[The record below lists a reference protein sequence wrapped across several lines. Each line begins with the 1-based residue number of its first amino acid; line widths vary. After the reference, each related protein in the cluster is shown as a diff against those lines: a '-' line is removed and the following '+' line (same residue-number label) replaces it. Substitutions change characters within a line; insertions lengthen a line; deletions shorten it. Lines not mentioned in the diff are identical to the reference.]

1 MFNKIGALS
10 LLLMGLFLTVESQPV
25 QTQSFLPRVLP
36 NSPEA
41 GGIARY
47 GNIPVNMFT
56 GIPDISIPLYEI
68 RVGELRVPITLS
80 YHSSGNK
87 IGDIPSR
94 FGLGWNI
101 SAGGAITRQMMGKPD
116 EQSGG
121 YLGGATVKSTSQIDP
136 ATQTGLDY
144 LWSVMNGNTDVE
156 PDIYSYSFPGKQG
169 KFVFNQAD
177 NFKPII
183 IPYDPISI
191 SKTQPNQSSMLFS
204 VTDEG
209 GIQYKFEDAEWSSI
223 SSGPNPL
230 NATSSWMLSKMISTN
245 KQDTISFT
253 YADATTQDSYFSE
266 YAAVSDEVYNTVGY
280 SVYSSDQGSYFNSFT
295 FTSIAGKV
303 LSEIKFRNGKV
314 VFEAA
319 SQSREDFNGITAPS
333 RLNAIKVYNYD
344 AVTGQYS
351 LIRTIQLTHSYFI
364 NGTDNLTKRLRLDA
378 VTIQSATG
386 GEIEK
391 YQFDYNTTVAMP
403 GKDSRMRDYWG
414 YYNGKNNDNLIPRM
428 QIPFTTQSGTTNI
441 WIGSSVTDGR
451 EPDPAYMQAWILKK
465 ITYPTGGYTE
475 FDFETNRYQDAQ
487 SNPKYG
493 GGLRVSKIRNYDGI
507 TATPIVKTYKYGSG
521 ESGYGRANFILNNY
535 FFQSSQTN
543 RYYFRNTDPQF
554 PNLCDVMAG
563 TKRVRTYFSNPTIS
577 LEPYDGSAIVYPF
590 VAEYNGDENV
600 NQGRTIFQF
609 NDITDALNQVAA
621 YGRPIITTYHF
632 NRGQLI
638 NKTVQKKTV
647 SGYKKVS
654 ETQNAYEYFTPQLV
668 SNLGLVVFKW
678 RFSEGN
684 YSNNIFCPPAG
695 LGCGGQ
701 EDTYSFH
708 YNNYSIRAGDNR
720 LKETSEIVYDE
731 NDDTKSVTSNTKYYY
746 DNFNHMQVT
755 RVETTNSRGETLVNT
770 KKYPHDM
777 ASASPYNDM
786 VTKNMWNRVVE
797 EKLTNTSTSTQLSLL
812 KNNYSNWGND
822 NYLPESIDLQVAS
835 NANETRA
842 QFTKYNTRGSIQE
855 MNKSDDVKMV
865 YIWDYQNAL
874 PVAEVVNAAESEVA
888 YTSFESDGKGNWT
901 FSGTVSI
908 DPTAISGK
916 RVYNLSNGAVTKS
929 TGLSSTAYYILSYW
943 TKNSSAYSIT
953 GTQSGYPIAGPVV
966 NGWRCFI
973 HKVYGVTTVS
983 LSGSGLVDEVRL
995 YPFKATMATST
1006 YEPLIGAT
1014 CKIDVNNIITYYDYD
1029 AAGRLKVIRDQNR
1042 NVRKV
1047 FCYNYTGQTV
1057 DCNSIYKNVVYNQS
1071 FTRNNCGSGYT
1082 GGSVTYTVPANTYVS
1097 TISQA
1102 DADAKAQADA
1112 LLNGQNYAN
1121 VNGTCT
1127 PNVTMYNV
1135 NGYNTK
1141 AYTYNVK
1148 FTNNST
1154 GQVYTFTL
1162 PANTSSASY
1171 RGQVPAGTYTVQ
1183 FFPQSNSVTATFYI
1197 NGYSQYAT
1205 GGAIF
1210 YNISVNATA
1219 LAYMN

>member
-1 MFNKIGALS
+1 MIKKY
-10 LLLMGLFLTVESQPV
+10 GLFLFLLMTVALLAESQPS
-25 QTQSFLPRVLP
+25 QTQAFLPKVLP
-36 NSPEA
+36 ASPEA
-41 GGIARY
+41 AGIARY

-56 GIPDISIPLYEI
+56 GVPDISIPLYEI
-68 RVGELRVPITLS
+68 QVGELRVPITLS
-80 YHSSGNK
+80 YHAAGNK
-87 IGDIPSR
+87 VSDIPSR
-94 FGLGWNI
+94 AGLGWSI
-101 SAGGAITRQMMGKPD
+101 SAGGTINRRMMGKPD
-116 EQSGG
+116 EQSGN
-121 YLGGATVKSTSQIDP
+121 YLSGVTAKAVSEINT
-136 ATQTGLDY
+136 ATQAGLDY
-144 LWSVMNGNTDVE
+144 LWGVTQGNIDAE
-156 PDIYSYSFPGKQG
+156 PDIYSYSFPGKSG
-169 KFVFNQAD
+169 KFVFNQRD

-183 IPYDPISI
+183 MPYDPITI
-191 SKTQPNQSSMLFS
+191 SRSHPNQSTMLFS

-209 GIQYKFEDAEWSSI
+209 GIQYKFDAPEWTSN
-223 SSGPNPL
+223 SSGSGTV
-230 NATSSWMLSKMISTN
+230 NAISSWMLTQMISSN
-245 KQDTISFT
+245 KQDTISFSYNNST
-253 YADATTQDSYFSE
+253 GSTTQDSHYSE
-266 YAAVSDEVYNTVGY
+266 YIVVSDEITQTENNYSYDPGTGY
-280 SVYSSDQGSYFNSFT
+280 VSFGYVT
-295 FTSIAGKV
+295 TYGQV
-303 LSEIKFRNGKV
+303 PTEIVFKNGKV
-314 VFEAA
+314 VFEAG
-319 SQSREDFNGITAPS
+319 SQAREDFNSTTAPN

-344 AVTGQYS
+344 IVSNSYN
-351 LIRTIQLTHSYFI
+351 LIRIIQFYHSYFI
-364 NGTDNLTKRLRLDA
+364 NGTDDYTKRLRLDA
-378 VTIQSATG
+378 VSIMSSTG
-386 GEIEK
+386 NEVEK
-391 YQFDYNTTVAMP
+391 YSFEYNTAVGLPRKESKM
-403 GKDSRMRDYWG
+403 KDFWG
-414 YYNGKNNDNLIPRM
+414 YYNNKDNSTLVPRM
-428 QIPFTTQSGTTNI
+428 QIPYTTQSGTTNI
-441 WIGSSVTDGR
+441 WIGSNITDGR
-451 EPDPAYMQAWILKK
+451 EPDPNYMQAWVLNKLY
-465 ITYPTGGYTE
+465 YPTGGYTE
-475 FDFETNRYQDAQ
+475 FEFETNKYLDEQ
-487 SNPKYG
+487 SNVKYA
-493 GGLRVSKIRNYDGI
+493 GGLRIKKLKNYDGI
-507 TATPIVKTYKYGSG
+507 TSTPIVKTYKYGTG
-521 ESGYGRANFILNNY
+521 ESGNGRANFILNNY

-543 RYYFRNTDPQF
+543 RSWKSIYPGCAATA
-554 PNLCDVMAG
+554 L
-563 TKRVRTYFSNPTIS
+563 KRARTFFSNPTIDI
-577 LEPYDGSAIVYPF
+577 EPYDGSPVVYPY
-590 VAEYNGDENV
+590 VTEYVGDETN
-600 NQGRTIFQF
+600 NQGRTIYQF
-609 NDITDALNQVAA
+609 NDHVDPLNLVTA

-638 NKTVQKKTV
+638 DKLIQKKT
-647 SGYKKVS
+647 SGGIFKKVS
-654 ETQNAYEYFTPQLV
+654 QTTNAYEYFAEQST
-668 SNLGLVVFKW
+668 SYLGLVAFKW
-678 RFSEGN
+678 RINQNVSDNFPWGPVN
-684 YSNNIFCPPAG
+684 TGTCPDN
-695 LGCGGQ
+695 
-701 EDTYSFH
+701 EDTYSYRFE
-708 YNNYSIRAGDNR
+708 NYSIRTGDNR

-731 NDDTKSVTSNTKYYY
+731 NDDSKSFSTLTKYYY

-770 KKYPHDM
+770 RKYPHDM
-777 ASASPYNDM
+777 APTSPYNDM

-822 NYLPESIDLQVAS
+822 NYLPGSIDLQVAS

-842 QFTKYNTRGSIQE
+842 QFTKYNIRGSIQE

-901 FSGTVSI
+901 FSGTVNI

-943 TKNSSAYSIT
+943 TKNSSAYSIS

-1006 YEPLIGAT
+1006 YEPLIGAS